1 LNRWMWLASGM
12 LLGADW
18 LRRSLRTA
26 FGMGK
31 LADVTSPE
39 WDRLPRREGAQPSIA
54 VVVPARN
61 EGGTIEQ
68 CLLSLLAQDY
78 PNLQILAVD
87 DRSTDATGSVMDRIH
102 ARSSGK
108 LRVVHVSE
116 LPPGWLGKTHAMW
129 CGARETQSD
138 WILFTDGDV
147 IFREDAL
154 RRTLAY
160 AEATLADHLVI
171 FPTLI
176 MKGFGERM
184 MLGFFGLASSL
195 LLRPWRVK
203 DPKARDFIG
212 AGAFNLIRR
221 RAYEQLGT
229 YQALRMEVIDDL
241 RLGGAVKGHGLKQDC
256 VLGTGL
262 VRVRW
267 AEGAMGVVRNLR
279 KNAFSLLH
287 FNWWLAA
294 LATVAASI
302 YQLGPWVGLVAAPGV
317 AKLGFAVAIFSIA
330 LLYWRMGRQFG
341 LSPWFFLTH
350 PLSTV
355 MFVYTLL
362 NSAVSSLIHGGVVWR
377 GTTYPL
383 EEIRAFSVERQK
395 ALQRVRNDIQFTDNR
410 Y

>member
-1 LNRWMWLASGM
+1 MSRWIWLISGI

-26 FGMGK
+26 FGMAK

-39 WDRLPRREGAQPSIA
+39 WDRLPRPEGPQPTVA
-54 VVVPARN
+54 VIVPARN
-61 EGGTIEQ
+61 EGATINR
-68 CLLSLLAQDY
+68 CLRSLIAQDY
-78 PNLQILAVD
+78 PNLQTLAVD
-87 DRSTDATGSVMDRIH
+87 DRSTDATGSIMDEVETE
-102 ARSSGK
+102 SPGK
-108 LRVVHVSE
+108 LRVLHISE

-129 CGARETQSD
+129 RGASETQSD

-160 AEATLADHLVI
+160 GESTLTDHLVV

-176 MKGFGERM
+176 MNGFGERM
-184 MLGFFGLASSL
+184 MLGFFGIASSL

-203 DPKARDFIG
+203 DRDAPDFIG

-221 RAYEQLGT
+221 RAYEKLGT

-241 RLGGAVKGHGLKQDC
+241 RLGGAVKGHRLRQDC
-256 VLGTGL
+256 VVGNNL
-262 VRVRW
+262 VRLRW
-267 AEGAMGVVRNLR
+267 AEGALGVVRNLR

-287 FNWWLAA
+287 FRWRLAV
-294 LATVAASI
+294 LASIAAAI
-302 YQLGPWVGLVAAPGV
+302 YQLGPWVGLGLAPGI
-317 AKLGFAVAIFSIA
+317 AKFGFGVGVFSIA

-341 LSPWFFLTH
+341 MSAWFFLTH

-355 MFVYTLL
+355 MFICTLL
-362 NSAVSSLIHGGVVWR
+362 NSAISSLVHGGIVWR

-383 EEIRAFSVERQK
+383 EEVRAFSAERRK
-395 ALQRVRNDIQFTDNR
+395 EMQRMRDSI
-410 Y
+410 

>member
-1 LNRWMWLASGM
+1 MTRWIWLAGGV

-18 LRRSLRTA
+18 LRRSLCTA
-26 FGMGK
+26 FGMSK
-31 LADVTSPE
+31 LADVTSPK
-39 WDRLPRREGAQPSIA
+39 WDRLSGNTKSQPSVA

-61 EGGTIEQ
+61 EAGTIER

-78 PNLQILAVD
+78 PNLQIFAVD
-87 DRSTDATGSVMDRIH
+87 DRSTDATGTIMDRIMT
-102 ARSSGK
+102 RSDR
-108 LRVVHVSE
+108 LRVLHVTE

-129 CGARETQSD
+129 RGGAETQSD

-147 IFREDAL
+147 IFRPDAL

-160 AEATLADHLVI
+160 AETTQCDHLVI

-195 LLRPWRVK
+195 LLRPWKVK

-221 RAYEQLGT
+221 SAYEELGT
-229 YQALRMEVIDDL
+229 YRALRMEVIDDL
-241 RLGGAVKGHGLKQDC
+241 KLGEAVKQHGLRQDC
-256 VLGTGL
+256 VVGTNL

-267 AEGAMGVVRNLR
+267 AEGGLGVVRNLR
-279 KNAFSLLH
+279 KNMFSLLH
-287 FNWWLAA
+287 FKWWLAA
-294 LATVAASI
+294 LATVATGV
-302 YQLGPWVGLVAAPGV
+302 YQLGPWAGIILAPGIT
-317 AKLGFAVAIFSIA
+317 KIGFAVAIFSIA

-355 MFVYTLL
+355 MFIFTLL
-362 NSAVSSLIHGGVVWR
+362 NSAVSSLVHGGVVWR

-383 EEIRAFSVERQK
+383 EEIRAYTAERHK
-395 ALQRVRNDIQFTDNR
+395 ELQRVRNNVHLTDDA